1 MKILYAIQGTGNGHL
16 SRAREIIPHLLHHG
30 ELDILV
36 SGTQAKVSLTQ
47 LIKYKKHG
55 LSFTFGTHGNV
66 DLINSIKEFKPL
78 RLLKDILQFPVENYD
93 LIINDF
99 EPISAWACKIKKKPC
114 IALSH
119 QASFLS
125 AKCPR
130 PKHKNWFGEAVLKHY
145 APVKQAIG
153 FHFERFDD
161 FIYTPVIRS
170 EIRNREIG
178 NKEHITV
185 YLTGHSDAAILKHLT
200 PIKDIQWEVF
210 SKEAKVAKRHEHV
223 HIFPIQNEAFT
234 QSLASGN
241 GLLTAGGFEGPA
253 EAIFLNKKVF
263 AIPLYN
269 QYEQLC
275 NAAAMK
281 KIGVTVADKL
291 NADTIPML
299 QNWVLNGKAIEANY
313 PDQTAAII
321 EKIVSNFK
329 DKVFR

>member
-16 SRAREIIPHLLHHG
+16 SRAREIIPHLRQYG
-30 ELDILV
+30 ELDILI
-36 SGTQAKVSLTQ
+36 SGTQAKVTLSQ

-55 LSFTFGTHGNV
+55 LGFTFGKHGNV
-66 DLINSIKEFKPL
+66 DLIDSIKEFKPL

-99 EPISAWACKIKKKPC
+99 EPITAWSCKVKKKPC

-130 PKHKNWFGEAVLKHY
+130 PKNKNWFGETVLKNY

-153 FHFERFDD
+153 FHFEPFDD

-170 EIRNREIG
+170 DIRNREIE

-200 PIKDIQWEVF
+200 PIKDVTWQVF
-210 SKEAKVAKRHEHV
+210 SKEAKVAKRHHHIE
-223 HIFPIQNEAFT
+223 IFPIQNEAFT

-263 AIPLYN
+263 SIPLYN

-281 KIGVTVADKL
+281 QIGVTVADKL
-291 NADTIPML
+291 NSDTIQLL
-299 QNWVLNGKAIEANY
+299 QNWVLNAKAIEANY
-313 PDQTAAII
+313 PDQTVEII
-321 EKIVSNFK
+321 AQIFSKHQGLK
-329 DKVFR
+329 